1 MESNIASMNVL
12 LYFTAFILGYIVGR
26 ITGKPDIS
34 DHRIDAKGSFFK
46 PEIRQRKQV
55 EIDEKKFVT
64 SVSTDS
70 LERKGKDLGTQTTV
84 EDDLTTS
91 ASKLAMLKKNK

>member
-1 MESNIASMNVL
+1 MESNIASMNIL
-12 LYFTAFILGYIVGR
+12 LYVTAFILGYIIGR
-26 ITGKPDIS
+26 ITGKSDIR

-46 PEIRQRKQV
+46 PESRQRKQV

-70 LERKGKDLGTQTTV
+70 LQRKGKELGTQTIV
-84 EDDLTTS
+84 EDDLATS